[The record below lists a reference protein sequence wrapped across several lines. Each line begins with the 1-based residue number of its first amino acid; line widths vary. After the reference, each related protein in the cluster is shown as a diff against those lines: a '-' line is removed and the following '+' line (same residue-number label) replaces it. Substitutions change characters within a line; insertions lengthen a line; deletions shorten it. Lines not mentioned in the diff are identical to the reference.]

1 MTLKPALNTDMSA
14 YYARRASTFD
24 MVYAKPERQHDLVIL
39 REWVRTTLAGHR
51 ILELA
56 CGTGYWT
63 AEAAQVAQSVLATD
77 LAPAMIAIATARKLS
92 ADKVSFAIDDAFD
105 SRIDLSTQPVSA
117 VFAAFW
123 WSHVRREEQ
132 DRFMVRLRQQVGKDA
147 LLVLIDNV
155 YVEGSSTSIART
167 DLQGNTFQI
176 RLQDGERFEI
186 LKNFPTDSA
195 LRKRL
200 SAHLKDIRIQR
211 VEHYWMLT
219 GRLK

>member
-1 MTLKPALNTDMSA
+1 MTSKPALNTDMAA
-14 YYARRASTFD
+14 YYARRAATFD
-24 MVYAKPERQHDLVIL
+24 KVYAKPERQHDLAIV
-39 REWVRTTLAGHR
+39 REWVRTTLDGHR
-51 ILELA
+51 VLELA

-63 AEAAQVAQSVLATD
+63 AEAAQVAQSILATD
-77 LAPAMIAIATARKLS
+77 LAPAMIDLATARKLP
-92 ADKVSFAIDDAFD
+92 AEKVSFSIDDAFD
-105 SRIDLSTQPVSA
+105 SHIDLPNESVSA

-132 DRFMVRLRQQVGKDA
+132 DRYMQRLRQQVGKDA

-200 SAHLKDIRIQR
+200 GAHLKDIRIQR
-211 VEHYWMLT
+211 VEYYWMLT

>member
-200 SAHLKDIRIQR
+200 GAHLKDIRIQR